1 MRATLSMHVPQDITK
16 LPNINKKFLFSFF
29 SCIIAGKESE
39 NKMVGKIILAS
50 SSPRRADILKKHNI
64 GFEIIPSPYVEDH
77 SRTDFSYD
85 FIENLAYNKAKAVV
99 PLVNEPALIIGADTI
114 VVLDGKILGKPNGY
128 DGAFEMLKNLSGKTH
143 HVVTAIAIINSTTGD
158 YKIKSTTSEVA
169 FENLTDEQIKYYID
183 NFKPF
188 DKAGSYGIQEM
199 PDGYIK
205 SFTGDLENIIGIS
218 SKTLLE
224 MLGKGN
230 TL

>member
-1 MRATLSMHVPQDITK
+1 MQLMREPQDTTK
-16 LPNINKKFLFSFF
+16 LPSINKKFLFLFF

-64 GFEIIPSPYVEDH
+64 EFKIIPSPYVEDH
-77 SRTDFSYD
+77 STTDFSYA

-99 PLVNEPALIIGADTI
+99 PLVKEPSTIIAADTI
-114 VVLDGKILGKPNGY
+114 VVLDGKILGKPDGY
-128 DGAFEMLKNLSGKTH
+128 DGAFDMLKSLSGKTH
-143 HVVTAIAIINSTTGD
+143 HVVTAIVVMDSDTQN
-158 YKIKSTTSEVA
+158 YKKQSTTSEVT

-199 PDGYIK
+199 PKGYIK
-205 SFTGDLENIIGIS
+205 SYTGDLENIIGIS

-224 MLGKGN
+224 MIS
-230 TL
+230 

>member
-50 SSPRRADILKKHNI
+50 SSPRRADILRKHNI

-85 FIENLAYNKAKAVV
+85 FIENLAYNKAKAIV
-99 PLVNEPALIIGADTI
+99 PIVNEQSLIVGADTI

-224 MLGKGN
+224 MIGEGN

>member
-1 MRATLSMHVPQDITK
+1 MQLMREPQDTTK
-16 LPNINKKFLFSFF
+16 LPSINKKFLFLFF

-64 GFEIIPSPYVEDH
+64 EFKIIPSPYVEDH
-77 SRTDFSYD
+77 STTDFSYD

-99 PLVNEPALIIGADTI
+99 PLVNEQSLIVGADTI

-143 HVVTAIAIINSTTGD
+143 HVVTAIVVMDSDTQN
-158 YKIKSTTSEVA
+158 YKKQSTTSEVT

-199 PDGYIK
+199 PKGYIK
-205 SFTGDLENIIGIS
+205 SYSGDLENIIGIS

-224 MLGKGN
+224 MIS
-230 TL
+230 

>member
-1 MRATLSMHVPQDITK
+1 MQLMREPQDTTK
-16 LPNINKKFLFSFF
+16 LPSINKKFLFLFF

-64 GFEIIPSPYVEDH
+64 EFKIIPSPYVEDH
-77 SRTDFSYD
+77 STTDFSYD

-99 PLVNEPALIIGADTI
+99 PLVNEQSLIVGADTI

-143 HVVTAIAIINSTTGD
+143 HVVTAIVVMDSDTQN
-158 YKIKSTTSEVA
+158 YKKQSTTSEVT

-199 PDGYIK
+199 PKGYIK
-205 SFTGDLENIIGIS
+205 SYTGDLENIIGIS
-218 SKTLLE
+218 SKTLLG
-224 MLGKGN
+224 MLS
-230 TL
+230 L

>member
-1 MRATLSMHVPQDITK
+1 MQLMREPQDTTK
-16 LPNINKKFLFSFF
+16 LPSINKKFLFLFF

-64 GFEIIPSPYVEDH
+64 EFKIIPSPYVEDH
-77 SRTDFSYD
+77 STTDFSYD

-99 PLVNEPALIIGADTI
+99 SLVNEQSLIVGADTI

-158 YKIKSTTSEVA
+158 YKIKSTTSEVT

-199 PDGYIK
+199 PKGYIK
-205 SFTGDLENIIGIS
+205 SYTGDLENIIGIS

-224 MLGKGN
+224 MLS
-230 TL
+230 L

>member
-1 MRATLSMHVPQDITK
+1 MQLMREPQDTTK
-16 LPNINKKFLFSFF
+16 LPSINKKFLFLFF

-64 GFEIIPSPYVEDH
+64 EFKIIPSPYVEDH
-77 SRTDFSYD
+77 STTDFSYA

-99 PLVNEPALIIGADTI
+99 PLVKEPSTIIAADTI
-114 VVLDGKILGKPNGY
+114 VVLDGKILGKPDGY
-128 DGAFEMLKNLSGKTH
+128 DGAFDMLKSLSGKTH
-143 HVVTAIAIINSTTGD
+143 HVVSAIVVMDSDTQN
-158 YKIKSTTSEVA
+158 YKKQSTTSEVT

-199 PDGYIK
+199 PKGYIK
-205 SFTGDLENIIGIS
+205 SYTGDLENIIGIS

-224 MLGKGN
+224 MIS
-230 TL
+230 

>member
-1 MRATLSMHVPQDITK
+1 MQLMREPQDTTK
-16 LPNINKKFLFSFF
+16 LPSINKKFLFLFF

-64 GFEIIPSPYVEDH
+64 EFKIIPSPYVEDH
-77 SRTDFSYD
+77 STTDFSYD

-99 PLVNEPALIIGADTI
+99 PLVNEQSLIVGADTI

-128 DGAFEMLKNLSGKTH
+128 DGAFEMLKSLSGKTH
-143 HVVTAIAIINSTTGD
+143 HVVTAIVVIDSDTQN
-158 YKIKSTTSEVA
+158 YKKQSTTSEVT

-199 PDGYIK
+199 PKGYIK
-205 SFTGDLENIIGIS
+205 SYTGDLENIIGIS

-224 MLGKGN
+224 MIS
-230 TL
+230 

>member
-1 MRATLSMHVPQDITK
+1 MQLMREPQDTTK
-16 LPNINKKFLFSFF
+16 LPSINKKFLFLFF

-64 GFEIIPSPYVEDH
+64 EFKIIPSPYVEDH
-77 SRTDFSYD
+77 SRTDFSYA

-99 PLVNEPALIIGADTI
+99 PLVKEPSTIIAADTI

-128 DGAFEMLKNLSGKTH
+128 DGAFEMLKSLSGKTH
-143 HVVTAIAIINSTTGD
+143 HVVSAIVVMDSDTQN
-158 YKIKSTTSEVA
+158 YKKQSTTSEVT

-199 PDGYIK
+199 PKGYIK
-205 SFTGDLENIIGIS
+205 SYTGDLENIIGIS

-224 MLGKGN
+224 MLS
-230 TL
+230 L

>member
-1 MRATLSMHVPQDITK
+1 MREPQDTTK
-16 LPNINKKFLFSFF
+16 LPSINKKFLFLFF

-64 GFEIIPSPYVEDH
+64 EFKIIPSPYVEDH

-99 PLVNEPALIIGADTI
+99 PLVNEQSLIVGADTI

-128 DGAFEMLKNLSGKTH
+128 DGAFEMLKSLSGKTH
-143 HVVTAIAIINSTTGD
+143 HVVTAIVVIDSDTQN
-158 YKIKSTTSEVA
+158 YKKQSTTSEVT

-199 PDGYIK
+199 PKGYIK
-205 SFTGDLENIIGIS
+205 SYTGDLENIIGIS

-224 MLGKGN
+224 MLS
-230 TL
+230 L

>member
-1 MRATLSMHVPQDITK
+1 MQLMREPQDTTK
-16 LPNINKKFLFSFF
+16 LPSINKKFLFLFF

-64 GFEIIPSPYVEDH
+64 EFKIIPSPYVEDH
-77 SRTDFSYD
+77 STTDFSYD

-99 PLVNEPALIIGADTI
+99 PLVNEQSLIVGADTI

-143 HVVTAIAIINSTTGD
+143 HVVTAIVVMDSDTQN
-158 YKIKSTTSEVA
+158 YKKQSTTSEVT

-199 PDGYIK
+199 PKGYIK
-205 SFTGDLENIIGIS
+205 SYTGDLENIIGIS

-224 MLGKGN
+224 LIS
-230 TL
+230 

>member
-1 MRATLSMHVPQDITK
+1 MQLMREPQDTTK
-16 LPNINKKFLFSFF
+16 LPSINKKFLFLFF

-64 GFEIIPSPYVEDH
+64 EFKIIPSPYVGDH
-77 SRTDFSYD
+77 STTDFSYD

-99 PLVNEPALIIGADTI
+99 PLVNEQSLIVGADTI

-143 HVVTAIAIINSTTGD
+143 HVVTAIVVMDSDTQN
-158 YKIKSTTSEVA
+158 YKKQSTTSEVT

-199 PDGYIK
+199 PKGYIK
-205 SFTGDLENIIGIS
+205 SYTGDLENIIGIS

-224 MLGKGN
+224 MLS
-230 TL
+230 L

>member
-50 SSPRRADILKKHNI
+50 SSPRRADILRKHNI

-218 SKTLLE
+218 SKTLFE
-224 MLGKGN
+224 MIGEGN

>member
-1 MRATLSMHVPQDITK
+1 MQLMREPQDTTK
-16 LPNINKKFLFSFF
+16 LPSINKKFLFLFF

-64 GFEIIPSPYVEDH
+64 EFKIIPSPYVEDH

-99 PLVNEPALIIGADTI
+99 PLVNEQSLIVGADTI

-143 HVVTAIAIINSTTGD
+143 HVVTAIVVMDSDTQN
-158 YKIKSTTSEVA
+158 YKKQSTTSEVTFA
-169 FENLTDEQIKYYID
+169 NLTDEQIKYYID

-199 PDGYIK
+199 PKGYIK
-205 SFTGDLENIIGIS
+205 SYTGDLENIIGIS

-224 MLGKGN
+224 MIS
-230 TL
+230 

>member
-1 MRATLSMHVPQDITK
+1 MQLMREPQDTTK
-16 LPNINKKFLFSFF
+16 LPSINKKFLFLFF

-64 GFEIIPSPYVEDH
+64 EFKIIPSPYVEDH
-77 SRTDFSYD
+77 STTDFSYD

-99 PLVNEPALIIGADTI
+99 PLVKEPSTIIAADTI

-143 HVVTAIAIINSTTGD
+143 HVVTAIVVMDSDTQN
-158 YKIKSTTSEVA
+158 YKKQSTTSEVT

-199 PDGYIK
+199 PKGYIK
-205 SFTGDLENIIGIS
+205 SYTGDLENIIGIS

-224 MLGKGN
+224 MLS
-230 TL
+230 L

>member
-1 MRATLSMHVPQDITK
+1 MRATLSMLVPQDITK

-50 SSPRRADILKKHNI
+50 SSPRRADILRKHNI

-77 SRTDFSYD
+77 SRADFSYD

-99 PLVNEPALIIGADTI
+99 PFTKEPALIIGADTI

-143 HVVTAIAIINSTTGD
+143 HVVTAIAVINSTTGD
-158 YKIKSTTSEVA
+158 YKIKSTTSEVT
-169 FENLTDEQIKYYID
+169 FEKLTDEQIRYYID

-218 SKTLLE
+218 SKTLFE
-224 MLGKGN
+224 MLEEEN

>member
-1 MRATLSMHVPQDITK
+1 MQLMREPQDTTK
-16 LPNINKKFLFSFF
+16 LPSINKKFLFLFF

-50 SSPRRADILKKHNI
+50 SSPRRADILRKHNI

-99 PLVNEPALIIGADTI
+99 PIVNEQSLIVGADTI

-158 YKIKSTTSEVA
+158 YKIKSTTSEVV

-224 MLGKGN
+224 MIGEGN

>member
-50 SSPRRADILKKHNI
+50 SSPRRADILRKHNI

-99 PLVNEPALIIGADTI
+99 PLVNEQSLIVGADTI

-218 SKTLLE
+218 SKTLFE
-224 MLGKGN
+224 MIGEGN

>member
-1 MRATLSMHVPQDITK
+1 MREPQDTTK
-16 LPNINKKFLFSFF
+16 LPSINKKFLFLFF

-64 GFEIIPSPYVEDH
+64 EFKIIPSPYVEDH
-77 SRTDFSYD
+77 STTDFSYD

-99 PLVNEPALIIGADTI
+99 PLVNEQSLIVGADTI

-143 HVVTAIAIINSTTGD
+143 HVVTAIVVMDSDTQN
-158 YKIKSTTSEVA
+158 YKKQSTTSEVT

-199 PDGYIK
+199 PKGYIK
-205 SFTGDLENIIGIS
+205 SYTGDLENIIGIS

-224 MLGKGN
+224 MIS
-230 TL
+230 

>member
-1 MRATLSMHVPQDITK
+1 
-16 LPNINKKFLFSFF
+16 
-29 SCIIAGKESE
+29 
-39 NKMVGKIILAS
+39 MVGKIILAS

-169 FENLTDEQIKYYID
+169 FENLTDEQIKCYID

-218 SKTLLE
+218 SKTLFKMIGE
-224 MLGKGN
+224 GN

>member
-1 MRATLSMHVPQDITK
+1 MQLMREPQDTTK
-16 LPNINKKFLFSFF
+16 LPSINKKFLFLFF

-64 GFEIIPSPYVEDH
+64 EFKIIPSPYVEDH
-77 SRTDFSYD
+77 STTDFSYA

-99 PLVNEPALIIGADTI
+99 PLVKEPSTIIAADTI
-114 VVLDGKILGKPNGY
+114 VVLDGKILGKPDGY
-128 DGAFEMLKNLSGKTH
+128 DGAFEMLKSLSGKTH
-143 HVVTAIAIINSTTGD
+143 HVVTAIVVMDSDTQN
-158 YKIKSTTSEVA
+158 YKKQSTTSEVT

-199 PDGYIK
+199 PKGYIK
-205 SFTGDLENIIGIS
+205 SYTGDLENIIGIS

-224 MLGKGN
+224 MLS
-230 TL
+230 L

>member
-1 MRATLSMHVPQDITK
+1 MQLMQEPQDTTK
-16 LPNINKKFLFSFF
+16 LPSINKKFLFLFF

-64 GFEIIPSPYVEDH
+64 EFKIIPSPYVEDH
-77 SRTDFSYD
+77 STTDFSYA

-99 PLVNEPALIIGADTI
+99 PLVKEPSTIIAADTI

-128 DGAFEMLKNLSGKTH
+128 DGAFEMLKSLSGKTH
-143 HVVTAIAIINSTTGD
+143 HVVSAIVVMDSDTQN
-158 YKIKSTTSEVA
+158 YKKQSTTSEVT
-169 FENLTDEQIKYYID
+169 FEILTDEQIKYYID

-199 PDGYIK
+199 PKGYIK
-205 SFTGDLENIIGIS
+205 SYTGDLENIIGIS

-224 MLGKGN
+224 MLS
-230 TL
+230 L

>member
-1 MRATLSMHVPQDITK
+1 MREPQDTTK
-16 LPNINKKFLFSFF
+16 LPSINKKFLFLFF

-64 GFEIIPSPYVEDH
+64 EFKIIPSPYVEDH
-77 SRTDFSYD
+77 STTDFSYD

-99 PLVNEPALIIGADTI
+99 PLVNEQSLIVGADTI
-114 VVLDGKILGKPNGY
+114 VVLDGKILGKPDGY
-128 DGAFEMLKNLSGKTH
+128 DGAFDMLKSLSGKTH
-143 HVVTAIAIINSTTGD
+143 HVVSAIVVMDSDTQN
-158 YKIKSTTSEVA
+158 YKKQSTTSEVT

-199 PDGYIK
+199 PKGYIK
-205 SFTGDLENIIGIS
+205 SYTGDLENIIGIS

-224 MLGKGN
+224 MLS
-230 TL
+230 L

>member
-1 MRATLSMHVPQDITK
+1 MQLMREPQDTTK
-16 LPNINKKFLFSFF
+16 LPSINKKFLFLFF

-64 GFEIIPSPYVEDH
+64 EFKIIPSPYVEDH
-77 SRTDFSYD
+77 STTDFSYD

-99 PLVNEPALIIGADTI
+99 PLVNEQSLIVGADTI

-143 HVVTAIAIINSTTGD
+143 HVVTAIVVMDSDTQN
-158 YKIKSTTSEVA
+158 YKKQSTTSEVTFA
-169 FENLTDEQIKYYID
+169 NLTDEQIKYYID

-199 PDGYIK
+199 PKGYIK
-205 SFTGDLENIIGIS
+205 SYTVDLENIIGIS

-224 MLGKGN
+224 MIS
-230 TL
+230 

>member
-1 MRATLSMHVPQDITK
+1 MQLMREPQDTTK
-16 LPNINKKFLFSFF
+16 LPSINKKFLFLFF

-64 GFEIIPSPYVEDH
+64 EFKIIPSPYVEDH
-77 SRTDFSYD
+77 STTDFSYD

-99 PLVNEPALIIGADTI
+99 PLVNEQSLIVGADTI

-143 HVVTAIAIINSTTGD
+143 HVVTAIVVMDSDTQN
-158 YKIKSTTSEVA
+158 YKKQSTTSEVT

-183 NFKPF
+183 NFRPF

-199 PDGYIK
+199 PKGYIK
-205 SFTGDLENIIGIS
+205 SYTGDLENIIGIS

-224 MLGKGN
+224 MIS
-230 TL
+230 

>member
-1 MRATLSMHVPQDITK
+1 MREPQDTTK
-16 LPNINKKFLFSFF
+16 LPSINKKFLFLFF

-64 GFEIIPSPYVEDH
+64 EFKIIPSPYVEDH
-77 SRTDFSYD
+77 STTDFSYA

-99 PLVNEPALIIGADTI
+99 PLVKEPSTIIAADTI

-143 HVVTAIAIINSTTGD
+143 HVVTAIVVMDSDTQN
-158 YKIKSTTSEVA
+158 YKKQSTTSEVT

-199 PDGYIK
+199 PKGYIK
-205 SFTGDLENIIGIS
+205 SYTGDLENIIGIS

-224 MLGKGN
+224 MLS
-230 TL
+230 L